1 MLTSTRLYNFS
12 QIGNAHKIKKERS
25 LDIRYINIINRLKHL
40 ICAKMDNRHYDNP
53 FEEYP
58 NSTSNIVNAATNDV
72 IIYKLFN
79 NFIIN
84 LL

>member
-1 MLTSTRLYNFS
+1 
-12 QIGNAHKIKKERS
+12 
-25 LDIRYINIINRLKHL
+25 
-40 ICAKMDNRHYDNP
+40 MDNRHYDNP

-79 NFIIN
+79 NYIIKF
-84 LL
+84 L